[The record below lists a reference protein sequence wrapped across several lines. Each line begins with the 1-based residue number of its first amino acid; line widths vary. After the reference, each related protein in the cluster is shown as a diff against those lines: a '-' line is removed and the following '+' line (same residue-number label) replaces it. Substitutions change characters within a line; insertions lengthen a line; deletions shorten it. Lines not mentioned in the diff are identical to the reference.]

1 MKDFVSR
8 LTFGF
13 LMAQLFPGA
22 VTVFAITFAY
32 MSFEGR
38 LPNAVVASVDL
49 ILNTWA
55 AGTTGHKL
63 FLAGLFIAF
72 GMLIHG
78 IHWTIL
84 GAIEQEWRATRPMP
98 HSMFDLPRDRTLL
111 AFQLLI
117 GPTRFFH
124 ELLLVARRRGVVRS
138 AVRENVARI
147 RDDLMKQH
155 EFMQDFYLYTAQFFA
170 HTAYALVFCA
180 FSLLAYVGR
189 FDLSAGAFTYGFTVR
204 RFFLLLLLYATSSA
218 FFVLARVQLATLFR
232 AEQDLIAK
240 SEGKRLRRW
249 PPLLRGQERS
259 RRRRPVAQT

>member
-78 IHWTIL
+78 IHCMNSCCFMRSSRM
-84 GAIEQEWRATRPMP
+84 RATFSRTAERTTPRRRATSNSSWKNRVGPMR
-98 HSMFDLPRDRTLL
+98 SWNASRVRSRGRSNIEWG
-111 AFQLLI
+111 I
-117 GPTRFFH
+117 G
-124 ELLLVARRRGVVRS
+124 LVARHS
-138 AVRENVARI
+138 CSMAPRI
-147 RDDLMKQH
+147 VQ
-155 EFMQDFYLYTAQFFA
+155 YTAQFFA

-259 RRRRPVAQT
+259 RRSRPVAQT